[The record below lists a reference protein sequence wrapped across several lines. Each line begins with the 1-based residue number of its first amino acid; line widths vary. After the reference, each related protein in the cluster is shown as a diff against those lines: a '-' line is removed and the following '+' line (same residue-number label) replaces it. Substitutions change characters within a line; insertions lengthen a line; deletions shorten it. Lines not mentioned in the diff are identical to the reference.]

1 MFMVS
6 RDGCE
11 DIYARAEDYSME
23 DGDLVFLNAEGSE
36 CGRVVGFGQ
45 DAGNAVVDVGEMEDE
60 AEEADEDA
68 EVEAEEDDED
78 AEVEAALELLEE
90 KAAGNSQAER
100 DVMSLR
106 YQLGFSA

>member
-60 AEEADEDA
+60 GEPE
-68 EVEAEEDDED
+68 EAEEDDED

>member
-60 AEEADEDA
+60 EADVDD

>member
-45 DAGNAVVDVGEMEDE
+45 DAGNAVVDVGEME
-60 AEEADEDA
+60 ADEDA

-90 KAAGNSQAER
+90 KAVGNSQAER

>member
-60 AEEADEDA
+60 EADVDD

-90 KAAGNSQAER
+90 KAVGNSQAER